1 MAQTKFPDP
10 IFVNTVG
17 VRGFANGVVNVAFV
31 TTKFV
36 PAVLLDPGQDGV
48 MSIDE
53 VSADLRMDLY
63 CAQQLRAALDE
74 VIEQNTQPRRADA

>member
-10 IFVNTVG
+10 IFVTTVG

-31 TTKFV
+31 TTKFI
-36 PAVLLDPGQDGV
+36 PAVVVDPEQDGV

-63 CAQQLRAALDE
+63 CAQQLHAALGDL
-74 VIEQNTQPRRADA
+74 IEQNTAPRKADA